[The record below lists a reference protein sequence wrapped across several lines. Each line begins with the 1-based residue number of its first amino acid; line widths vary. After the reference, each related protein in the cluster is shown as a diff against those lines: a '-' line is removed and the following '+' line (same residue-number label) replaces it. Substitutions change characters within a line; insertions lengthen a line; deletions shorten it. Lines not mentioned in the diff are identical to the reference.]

1 MAGELLRWQTLTP
14 SRWNLAGSHLRH
26 GQRPLSI
33 AVYIQNQICKLS
45 VSLICADSVLVMYC
59 GWESRGQSPLRV
71 IQKGRAPLVPSAQDR
86 PPRRSAA
93 CIRPADGTRP
103 ADSLESDRFDRREKL
118 IRYGLRP
125 YISAPLSG
133 RRITHP
139 GFPLIYHLPP
149 FQAVSLSPLPYWNT
163 FHFFPASLGN
173 NWVFWNHHLRVG
185 VNQEQVFLMHVIC
198 VILSDGRMRR
208 MIL

>member
-1 MAGELLRWQTLTP
+1 M
-14 SRWNLAGSHLRH
+14 
-26 GQRPLSI
+26 SI

-71 IQKGRAPLVPSAQDR
+71 IQKGRAPLVLSAQDR

-118 IRYGLRP
+118 IQYGLRP
-125 YISAPLSG
+125 YISAPFLSRLRLDEG
-133 RRITHP
+133 N
-139 GFPLIYHLPP
+139 
-149 FQAVSLSPLPYWNT
+149 FQPTVAPINH
-163 FHFFPASLGN
+163 FH
-173 NWVFWNHHLRVG
+173 H
-185 VNQEQVFLMHVIC
+185 
-198 VILSDGRMRR
+198 R
-208 MIL
+208 MIPSFHPTLYHPEFPSP